1 MVVIFGWGA
10 GNSMDFGE
18 VAPTTCPN
26 CYNEVFLH
34 HVRSDK
40 TFSLYFIP
48 IASYGSNEYLIC
60 PICHTAL
67 KLELG
72 RQSAVA
78 RMRGAT
84 AAFRN
89 RTMTIETYQPMVE
102 QFWRELGI
110 DPTGA
115 QVLHPS
121 PTLPEPMEA
130 GEAGS
135 TSLATRLEGLG
146 KLHADGVLTDE
157 EFAAAKR
164 RLLEPGDGGSGG
176 L

>member
-10 GNSMDFGE
+10 GNTQDFGE

-26 CYNEVFLH
+26 CHNDVFLH
-34 HVRSDK
+34 HVHSDES
-40 TFSLYFIP
+40 FSLYFIP
-48 IASYGSNEYLIC
+48 LATYGSNEYLVC
-60 PICHTAL
+60 PVCHTGL

-89 RTMTIETYQPMVE
+89 RTMSIDAYQPMVE

-115 QVLHPS
+115 QVLHPAPTVPPAVDPGASAS
-121 PTLPEPMEA
+121 P
-130 GEAGS
+130 
-135 TSLATRLEGLG
+135 SLAKRLEGLG

-164 RLLEPGDGGSGG
+164 RLLEPGEG
-176 L
+176 